1 MFFTYLRRELRR
13 RMRQAVFIA
22 LGLALGIGLVITV
35 TAAAAGVKNAQGTVL
50 KALYGV
56 GTDVTVTKAPTAG
69 SATGGSFGFGFRTG
83 TTKRPAA
90 GTKINT
96 STLGG
101 TATLASISASSVTT
115 VAGLHDVA
123 AAAGGLTLN
132 DRTLSG
138 TVPAINFNGGGA
150 GGFGGSGGSNG
161 GSGGSNGSSGSGFQ
175 NFRATFNSNSF
186 TVEGVDLSAGELG
199 PLSSGKLSS
208 GRTFTTADASSDV
221 AMVDA
226 NYATQNKLKAGS
238 TIAIGNSS
246 GTTTNFK
253 VIGIVSEPA
262 GDNPSDV
269 YVPLAVAQK
278 LANMKNDVNTIYVA
292 ASSSSAI
299 GAVQGEIQK
308 ALPSDT
314 VTTSADLA
322 NEVTGSLS
330 SASSLANNLGKWLAI
345 AVLIAAF
352 LLASLLTMAAVSRRV
367 REIGTLKALGWTSR
381 RIVLQVMGE
390 AVAMGIIG
398 GAIGVG
404 LGLAGA
410 ELVTKLSPKLTA
422 VVGQTTGS
430 ATPGG
435 ARQFGF
441 GGAGGAGG
449 GGGGFPGG
457 GGGAGG
463 GGAGRGGGSPFAGF
477 RDAST
482 AAHTVGVH
490 LAASVST
497 GIIVLAVALAVAGGI
512 IAGTFGGWRAARLRP
527 ADALSKVA

>member
-1 MFFTYLRRELRR
+1 MFFTYLRRELRG

-56 GTDVTVTKAPTAG
+56 GTDVTVTKAPVAG
-69 SATGGSFGFGFRTG
+69 SFTPGSFGFGFRTG

-101 TATLASISASSVTT
+101 SATLASISASSVTA
-115 VAGLHDVA
+115 VADLHNVA

-138 TVPAINFNGGGA
+138 TVPAINFNNGG
-150 GGFGGSGGSNG
+150 GGFGGG
-161 GSGGSNGSSGSGFQ
+161 GSGGGGGGGGGSTGSGFQ
-175 NFRATFNSNSF
+175 NFRAAFSTNSF
-186 TVEGVDLSAGELG
+186 GVDGVDLTAGELG

-221 AMVDA
+221 AMIDS
-226 NYATQNKLKAGS
+226 NYATQNKLKVGS
-238 TIAIGNSS
+238 TIAIGDSS

-269 YVPLAVAQK
+269 YIPLAVAQK

-299 GAVQGEIQK
+299 TTVSDEISK

-314 VTTSADLA
+314 VTNSSDLA
-322 NEVTGSLS
+322 SEVTGSLS
-330 SASSLANNLGKWLAI
+330 NASSLANNLGKWLAI
-345 AVLIAAF
+345 AVLVAAF

-367 REIGTLKALGWTSR
+367 REFGTLKALGWKSH
-381 RIVLQVMGE
+381 RIVGQVMGE

-404 LGLAGA
+404 VGLAGA

-435 ARQFGF
+435 ARQFGGFGGTGTGTGAF
-441 GGAGGAGG
+441 GGAGGSGG
-449 GGGGFPGG
+449 GGGGF
-457 GGGAGG
+457 ADT
-463 GGAGRGGGSPFAGF
+463 F
-477 RDAST
+477 RNANAAS
-482 AAHTVGVH
+482 HTVAVH
-490 LAASVST
+490 LAASVSSNV
-497 GIIVLAVALAVAGGI
+497 ILLAVVLAVAGGI
-512 IAGTFGGWRAARLRP
+512 IAGTFGGWWAARLRP

>member
-35 TAAAAGVKNAQGTVL
+35 TAAAAGVKDAQRTVL

-56 GTDVTVTKAPTAG
+56 GTDVTVTKTPTAG
-69 SATGGSFGFGFRTG
+69 SFTPGSFGFGFRTG
-83 TTKRPAA
+83 TTKRPAP
-90 GTKINT
+90 GTKIND
-96 STLGG
+96 STLGNV
-101 TATLASISASSVTT
+101 ATLASIGSSSVNT

-138 TVPAINFNGGGA
+138 TMPAINFNGGGGGGGA
-150 GGFGGSGGSNG
+150 GGGFGGGGAGS
-161 GSGGSNGSSGSGFQ
+161 GSGGSGSGFQ
-175 NFRATFNSNSF
+175 NFRANFTTNTF
-186 TVEGVDLSAGELG
+186 TVSGVDLSAGELG
-199 PLSSGKLSS
+199 PLSSGKLAS
-208 GRTFTTADASSDV
+208 GRTFTSADASSDV
-221 AMVDA
+221 AVIDS
-226 NYATQNKLKAGS
+226 NYATQNKLAVGS
-238 TIAIGNSS
+238 TIAVGSS
-246 GTTTNFK
+246 GGTTTNFK
-253 VIGIVSEPA
+253 VIGIVCEPA

-278 LANMKNDVNTIYVA
+278 LANLKNDVNTIYVA
-292 ASSSSAI
+292 ASSSSSI
-299 GAVQGEIQK
+299 GTVQGEIQK

-330 SASSLANNLGKWLAI
+330 SASSLANNLGKWLAV

-352 LLASLLTMAAVSRRV
+352 LLASLLSMAAVSRRV
-367 REIGTLKALGWTSR
+367 REFGTLKALGWKSR
-381 RIVLQVMGE
+381 RIVGQVMGE
-390 AVAMGIIG
+390 AVVMGIIG

-422 VVGQTTGS
+422 VVGQSTGT

-441 GGAGGAGG
+441 GGGGG

-457 GGGAGG
+457 GGGGG
-463 GGAGRGGGSPFAGF
+463 GNFAAF
-477 RDAST
+477 RDANT
-482 AAHTVGVH
+482 AARTVAVH

-497 GIIVLAVALAVAGGI
+497 SVIILAVLLAVAGGI
-512 IAGTFGGWRAARLRP
+512 IAGVFGGWRAARLRP